1 MSEIKPE
8 DMAEFKCHKVVRA
21 AKVVDLVMLPNGN
34 AGLILADGDL
44 LELDPAFVV
53 RHFGEAPYQLPGY
66 VVRYEDGYLSW
77 SPVKAFEE
85 GYTKRLP

>member
-21 AKVVDLVMLPNGN
+21 VRIVNR
-34 AGLILADGDL
+34 ILDRLQTIDGDTI
-44 LELDPAFVV
+44 VV
-53 RHFGEAPYQLPGY
+53 PPGFITPQRELPGY
-66 VVRYEDGYLSW
+66 LVRYEDGYLSW

-85 GYTKRLP
+85 GYTAISPRVV